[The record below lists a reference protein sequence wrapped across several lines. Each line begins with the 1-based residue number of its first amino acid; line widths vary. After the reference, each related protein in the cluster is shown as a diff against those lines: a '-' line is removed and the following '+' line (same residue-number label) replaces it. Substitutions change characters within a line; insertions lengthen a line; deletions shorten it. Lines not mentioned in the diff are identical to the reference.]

1 LKLATKNKLSVI
13 IMLCLGFALMR
24 MPSEKVCLEIK
35 DQHLCLRVLRDKSDK
50 NRGFQL
56 VEEVCP
62 NEGLLYFLTEPKK
75 PNFWMKDVFQ
85 HLDILFID
93 THGQVLELV
102 QAHPHRRDLITPPK
116 KTMYVIELM
125 GGRAKQLNLV
135 KGAQLS
141 HEALSGFKGALFAGY

>member
-1 LKLATKNKLSVI
+1 
-13 IMLCLGFALMR
+13 MLCLGFALLR
-24 MPSEKVCLEIK
+24 MPSEKVYLEIK
-35 DQHLCLRVLRDKSDK
+35 NQNLYLRVLRDKSDK

-56 VEEVCP
+56 VEELCP

-75 PNFWMKDVFQ
+75 PKFWMKDVFQ

-93 THGQVLELV
+93 THGHVLELV

-125 GGRAKQLNLV
+125 GGRAEQLNLI

-141 HEALSGFKGALFAGY
+141 HEILSEFKGALVSGH